1 MTVCACVVTGVST
14 LVQQVVSQWGDGQ
27 VIQVLLLILE
37 KEVCSSVQELE
48 TYFSSRRLA
57 LFDRS

>member
-1 MTVCACVVTGVST
+1 MCACVVTGVST

>member
-1 MTVCACVVTGVST
+1 MCACVVTGVST

-27 VIQVLLLILE
+27 VIQVLLLLILE